1 MLSTIAKHIK
11 ILTKL
16 FWYNANRYEFN
27 FVNSGWQSINV
38 WNLQD
43 SDEITAQLRTFSQKT
58 IDDQIKTNK
67 HLKFSGN
74 YKFLDEFYKRV
85 AVTEFWEIYT
95 SLKEVVYLQNYL
107 KINNVPYMF
116 TFADNSLMFNSTVDN
131 KIVDVE
137 CLYNQIELEK
147 FFMFQGDSTV
157 DGKSHK
163 GFYQWAMENKY
174 PVGATHP
181 LEEAHKA
188 AALLIKDKFN
198 ELVKEHI

>member
-1 MLSTIAKHIK
+1 
-11 ILTKL
+11 
-16 FWYNANRYEFN
+16 
-27 FVNSGWQSINV
+27 
-38 WNLQD
+38 
-43 SDEITAQLRTFSQKT
+43 
-58 IDDQIKTNK
+58 
-67 HLKFSGN
+67 
-74 YKFLDEFYKRV
+74 
-85 AVTEFWEIYT
+85 
-95 SLKEVVYLQNYL
+95 
-107 KINNVPYMF
+107 MF

-131 KIVDVE
+131 KIVDIE